1 MIMCEKL
8 KVYFAGSGRIAVP
21 VLEALSRSDSIELVG
36 VGTQPDR
43 PVGRKKVLTPTPVGS
58 CAAGMDV
65 PLHKF
70 ENINAPEALEA
81 IRACG
86 TQMMVVLS
94 YGQLLKQSLL
104 ELPELGC
111 INIHGSLL
119 PRWRGASPIQ
129 QVLLHRENETG
140 VCFMQMERGLDSG
153 PVYKTFKLQVPA
165 GCGADELEML
175 LGDLAAGVCAETLLQ
190 IRSGELHPQLQEHEK
205 AVICRKIVREDGS
218 IDWNREAEHIEAMS
232 RAFENWPGAF
242 FRLRVDGNESVVTIN
257 SARVHNDMTDVPGT
271 LLTPGN
277 RKKMIVACGKGAI
290 ELLEVTP
297 AGRKSMPV
305 AAFLNGIRGEKI
317 EFLPG
322 NAPDD
327 TTL

>member
-1 MIMCEKL
+1 MSDRL
-8 KVYFAGSGRIAVP
+8 KVYFAGSGKIAVP
-21 VLEALSRSDSIELVG
+21 VLEALKNASSIELVG

-43 PVGRKKVLTPTPVGS
+43 PVGRKKVLTPTPVGAA
-58 CAAGMDV
+58 AAGMGI

-81 IRACG
+81 IRNCG
-86 TQMMVVLS
+86 PAMMVVLS

-129 QVLLHRENETG
+129 QVLLHQERETG

-153 PVYKTFKLQVPA
+153 PVFKTLAMEIPE
-165 GCGADELEML
+165 GCGADKLEMM
-175 LGDLAAGVCAETLLQ
+175 LGDLAAGCCADTLCA
-190 IRSGELHPQLQEHEK
+190 IASGELKSTPQVHDK
-205 AVICRKIVREDGS
+205 AVVCRKITREDGG
-218 IDWNREAEHIEAMS
+218 IDWNKPASHIEAMS

-242 FRLRVDGNESVVTIN
+242 FRLRVGESTSVITLN
-257 SARVHNDMTDVPGT
+257 SARVHEEMSGTPGM
-271 LLTPGN
+271 LLTPDN
-277 RKKMIVACGKGAI
+277 RKKMIVACGSGAL
-290 ELLEVTP
+290 ELLSVTP
-297 AGRKSMPV
+297 AGKKCMPV
-305 AAFLNGIRGEKI
+305 AAFLNGIRGTDI

-322 NAPDD
+322 NVPDN